1 MITMEELRDQIINNS
16 RYKDSITKNGLF
28 IYGGYYKTSSGEQ
41 HPNKTSS
48 GEQHPIYTYIS
59 KLELKHLEENKN
71 FIIDLLET
79 FIDEVQRLR
88 EAI

>member
-1 MITMEELRDQIINNS
+1 MNIEELRDQIINNS
-16 RYKDSITKNGLF
+16 RYKGSITKTKITKNGLF
-28 IYGGYYKTSSGEQ
+28 IYGGYY
-41 HPNKTSS
+41 KTSS

-59 KLELKHLEENKN
+59 KLELKHLENKS

-79 FIDEVQRLR
+79 FIDEVERLR

>member
-1 MITMEELRDQIINNS
+1 MITIEELKNKILSVNRYNNHIT
-16 RYKDSITKNGLF
+16 KTKITKNGLF
-28 IYGGYYKTSSGEQ
+28 IYGGYY
-41 HPNKTSS
+41 KTSS

-79 FIDEVQRLR
+79 FIDEVERLR

>member
-1 MITMEELRDQIINNS
+1 MITIEELRDKIINNN
-16 RYKDSITKNGLF
+16 RYKDNITKTRISKNGLF
-28 IYGGYYKTSSGEQ
+28 IYGGYY
-41 HPNKTSS
+41 KTSS

-59 KLELKHLEENKN
+59 KLELKHLEENKS

-79 FIDEVQRLR
+79 FIDEVERLR

>member
-1 MITMEELRDQIINNS
+1 MITIEELKKRILSVNRYNNHIT
-16 RYKDSITKNGLF
+16 KTKITKNGLF

-41 HPNKTSS
+41 HP
-48 GEQHPIYTYIS
+48 IYTYIS
-59 KLELKHLEENKN
+59 KQELNNYEKNVN

-79 FIDEVQRLR
+79 FIDEVERLR

>member
-28 IYGGYYKTSSGEQ
+28 IYGGYY
-41 HPNKTSS
+41 KTSS